1 MSTDKVDAREASAAY
16 DKIDRYL
23 RNNLDDDDYAE
34 YSAALDLVSTQ
45 PEGYVLVPV
54 EPTDAMLEAAFN
66 APARG
71 HPETATSSFTDI
83 YSAMIAAAQEGK

>member
-1 MSTDKVDAREASAAY
+1 MSTDKVDAREALETAY

-54 EPTDAMLEAAFN
+54 GPTGAMGSAGFRAVEDGAGVA
-66 APARG
+66 G
-71 HPETATSSFTDI
+71 V
-83 YSAMIAAAQEGK
+83 YKAMIAAAQEGK

>member
-1 MSTDKVDAREASAAY
+1 MNTVVQEHWNGDEDMARGHAAITAEMSTDKVDAREASAAY

-23 RNNLDDDDYAE
+23 RNSLDDDDYAE

-54 EPTDAMLEAAFN
+54 KDAL
-66 APARG
+66 
-71 HPETATSSFTDI
+71 
-83 YSAMIAAAQEGK
+83 